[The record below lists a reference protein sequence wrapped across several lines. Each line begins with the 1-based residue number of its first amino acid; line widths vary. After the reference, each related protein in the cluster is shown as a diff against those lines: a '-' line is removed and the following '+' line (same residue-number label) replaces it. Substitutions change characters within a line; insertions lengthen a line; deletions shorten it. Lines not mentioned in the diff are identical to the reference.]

1 MNSADV
7 LNYSLAICGVLLVII
22 LGYGVYQITVTL
34 KIARRV
40 MADVKSMTSDV
51 IDLKDGVKV
60 GILAL
65 IRKILG

>member
-1 MNSADV
+1 
-7 LNYSLAICGVLLVII
+7 
-22 LGYGVYQITVTL
+22 
-34 KIARRV
+34 